1 MNSPSSA
8 KSAMS
13 SYLAS
18 TWSRVRPAARPPRT
32 TFSWPV
38 SSPLKPTPRA
48 SSVLTRPKTSTRPRL
63 GGRMPA
69 IVRRRVDFP
78 APLTPTTPSAVLWG
92 MSKLTSRTA
101 LISRMI
107 RSRRPRRMSV
117 FFKVGFFST
126 AVRYVTERFSTLTAH
141 GVGLGAGSSSVAA
154 GFSEAD
160 RKLTL
165 PRDEEEGAGDDGA
178 HRPCEAGGQQ
188 SERRRPP
195 FDHRVVERAQHRVH
209 RVAVEDRAELLGHVL
224 GVEEDRRRVEPDA
237 RQVREEVRQIAEVD
251 LRGCGE
257 HRRSR
262 AEDRDERDDRDRPEE
277 RDLDRQPDGHVH
289 DRVDREGRQ
298 EAHERLEHRLEGEN
312 EAWE

>member
-38 SSPLKPTPRA
+38 SSPLKPTPSAR
-48 SSVLTRPKTSTRPRL
+48 SVLTRPKTSTRPRL

-165 PRDEEEGAGDDGA
+165 PGDEEEGAGDDGA
-178 HRPCEAGGQQ
+178 HRPREARGQQ
-188 SERRRPP
+188 AERRRPP

-209 RVAVEDRAELLGHVL
+209 RVAVEERAELLGHVL
-224 GVEEDRRRVEPDA
+224 GVEEDRRRVEPDP
-237 RQVREEVRQIAEVD
+237 REVREEVRQVAEVD
-251 LRGCGE
+251 LR
-257 HRRSR
+257 RRSEHCR
-262 AEDRDERDDRDRPEE
+262 PGAEDGDERDDRDRPEE
-277 RDLDRQPDGHVH
+277 RRPHGQPDGRVH
-289 DRVDREGRQ
+289 DRVNDDRGQ
-298 EAHERLEHRLEGEN
+298 EAHEGLEHGLERQEKS
-312 EAWE
+312 